1 MDAADGFGGRD
12 TPEATGPAPTG
23 APRKAVASAVC
34 LCMEP
39 VRRSA
44 VIALCFCAVLVVAVL
59 ICGESRARS
68 PGYTGTDPDPPAGM
82 ITPVTRPDEDLLI
95 LQLRFKQFTLKD
107 AFVGYLNDGGLLLP
121 LGEFV
126 RALDFPITV
135 EPESGRANGWFL
147 GENRLFSLD
156 LARHEVIIEGKRTS
170 FSPQLAEA
178 HTEDIFVDARL
189 LTRWFPIDISFD
201 LANLLVI
208 VTSREPLPI
217 EQRLAREKR
226 WEKLRGRRQ
235 RESPDYPRA
244 DIPYQALTWPFI
256 DTSVEFSF
264 RRDEQGK
271 NEKRIRYDT
280 IATGDVLH
288 MNAKLFVSG
297 NDDDRL
303 DQARLTLGRKD
314 PEGGLLGGLGATNF
328 AFGDIFTP
336 DLTVIS
342 RSQLGRGAEIS
353 SFPLYR
359 STEFDTITL
368 HGDLLVGWEVELYR
382 NEVLL
387 DFQASR
393 ADGLY
398 DFEDVP
404 LLFGFNLLRLK
415 FYGPQGQRREDVRRI
430 LVGQKQLPP
439 GENYFRIAV
448 NQQDRRLLTGDTDT
462 TGDGLQGKKRAFVE
476 FEHGLTRNLSLA
488 ANASTIPLD
497 DGRRSYAGIGAR
509 GVMGP
514 VFGQVDVVRDS
525 VGGWAGTL
533 KLQTGIA
540 GLLNLSGEHSRFS
553 GFESER
559 VKATDS
565 EVQSRSKLRLD
576 GVIPVPLLLRIP
588 YSLTAERNIDRSGRT
603 ETKITNRLS
612 AAFNGL
618 SVSNNLAWQRDR
630 ADGSKNTT
638 LTGDLFTGGR
648 YGRLALR
655 SSLSYDLKPVRQ
667 LTTSTVTA
675 DWLINRESSARF
687 AIQRQLNGDG
697 VTTYTAGLNKL
708 FDWFAL
714 GLLGDYSTNHE
725 LNARLTL
732 SFSLGREPR
741 TGRWRVGSREIAD
754 KGAMSA
760 RVFLDENQNG
770 RFDAGDQ
777 PIEGVTFIANNRRI
791 ATPTGEDGT
800 AFITGL
806 PAHRDTNFTILR
818 RSLEDPYWIPRP
830 EGVTVVVRPGVVG
843 QAEFA
848 LVSTGEVDGTVYR
861 RRGTSEREVADV
873 VVQLLDT
880 EGRLVTEVKTAF
892 DGFYLFQFVPP
903 GHYVVRIDP
912 EQMARLKLTASA
924 ETAVGIHGDST
935 VVNGVDFTLETATAE
950 DKKRATRAP
959 LEAVPLEPAGAA
971 AKEAKT
977 APAYKVQVAAVR
989 SLERAQG
996 EWERLRRKNSA
1007 LLGNLTLSV
1016 TRADLGPKKGVFY
1029 RLRAG
1034 PLADE
1039 AAARALC
1046 AKLAKHKMGCLVVR
1060 PGG

>member
-1 MDAADGFGGRD
+1 M
-12 TPEATGPAPTG
+12 
-23 APRKAVASAVC
+23 
-34 LCMEP
+34 
-39 VRRSA
+39 
-44 VIALCFCAVLVVAVL
+44 
-59 ICGESRARS
+59 
-68 PGYTGTDPDPPAGM
+68 
-82 ITPVTRPDEDLLI
+82 
-95 LQLRFKQFTLKD
+95 
-107 AFVGYLNDGGLLLP
+107 
-121 LGEFV
+121 
-126 RALDFPITV
+126 
-135 EPESGRANGWFL
+135 
-147 GENRLFSLD
+147 
-156 LARHEVIIEGKRTS
+156 
-170 FSPQLAEA
+170 
-178 HTEDIFVDARL
+178 
-189 LTRWFPIDISFD
+189 
-201 LANLLVI
+201 
-208 VTSREPLPI
+208 
-217 EQRLAREKR
+217 
-226 WEKLRGRRQ
+226 
-235 RESPDYPRA
+235 
-244 DIPYQALTWPFI
+244 
-256 DTSVEFSF
+256 
-264 RRDEQGK
+264 
-271 NEKRIRYDT
+271 
-280 IATGDVLH
+280 
-288 MNAKLFVSG
+288 
-297 NDDDRL
+297 
-303 DQARLTLGRKD
+303 
-314 PEGGLLGGLGATNF
+314 
-328 AFGDIFTP
+328 
-336 DLTVIS
+336 IS

-462 TGDGLQGKKRAFVE
+462 TGDGLQGKNRAFVE

-559 VKATDS
+559 VVATDS

-588 YSLTAERNIDRSGRT
+588 YSLTAQRNIDRSGRT
-603 ETKITNRLS
+603 ETRITNRLS
-612 AAFNGL
+612 ATFNGL
-618 SVSNNLAWQRDR
+618 SVSNNLAWRRDR
-630 ADGSKNTT
+630 DDGSKNTN
-638 LTGDLFTGGR
+638 LTGDLFTGGH

-655 SSLSYDLKPVRQ
+655 SSLSYELKPVRQ

-697 VTTYTAGLNKL
+697 ITTYTAGLNKL
-708 FDWFAL
+708 FERFAL
-714 GLLGDYSTNHE
+714 GLLGDYSTKHE

-741 TGRWRVGSREIAD
+741 TGRWSVGSREIAH

-806 PAHRDTNFTILR
+806 PADRATNFTILR
-818 RSLEDPYWIPRP
+818 GSLEDPYWIPRP
-830 EGVTVVVRPGVVG
+830 EGVAVVVRPGVVG

-848 LVSTGEVDGTVYR
+848 VISTGEGDGTVYR
-861 RRGTSEREVADV
+861 RRGTSEQEVADV
-873 VVQLLDT
+873 VVQLLDPD
-880 EGRLVTEVKTAF
+880 GKLVTEVKTAF
-892 DGFYLFQFVPP
+892 DGFYLFEFVPP
-903 GHYVVRIDP
+903 GRYVVRIDP

-924 ETAVGIHGDST
+924 ESAVEIHGDGT
-935 VVNGVDFTLETATAE
+935 VLNGLDFTLESATAE
-950 DKKRATRAP
+950 DKKRQTRAP
-959 LEAVPLEPAGAA
+959 LEAVPPPPA
-971 AKEAKT
+971 
-977 APAYKVQVAAVR
+977 P
-989 SLERAQG
+989 
-996 EWERLRRKNSA
+996 
-1007 LLGNLTLSV
+1007 
-1016 TRADLGPKKGVFY
+1016 
-1029 RLRAG
+1029 
-1034 PLADE
+1034 
-1039 AAARALC
+1039 
-1046 AKLAKHKMGCLVVR
+1046 
-1060 PGG
+1060 